1 MAVRAAT
8 AHVPAVGSIGDPVPP
23 PPADSEYA
31 LLAAAHEQALLFQA
45 NLSQWFEKAD
55 SKMEQRLIE
64 ARSQQ
69 RSRDMEVKNL
79 VHYKTQLE
87 EIDKE
92 IARLIFD
99 ESKRREAVDG
109 FEKESRELVRRLA

>member
-55 SKMEQRLIE
+55 SKMEQRLIK

-69 RSRDMEVKNL
+69 RSRDIEGQNL

-87 EIDKE
+87 ENDQE
-92 IARLIFD
+92 IHRLIFD
-99 ESKRREAVDG
+99 GEQLR
-109 FEKESRELVRRLA
+109 